1 MRLLAGHSLVVA
13 ICAVAFAVTAGVFVF
28 ARPAYRPVQQGES
41 ITIPDKQPAHE
52 AAGRAG
58 WVWPDGVPGWEAGYT
73 IKGYPVSQIQ
83 AVETEPAQLEAA
95 HMGLDAEKL
104 RVLVAAHAM
113 PGEGPLA
120 IFAAPMLYESE
131 HRACLAAALP
141 RESPVTWLCPGA
153 SKPGPDIARS
163 HVLVAAAS
171 YDWSSA
177 SIPAQVVALQLVGVA
192 RGDVYRVVLHFPTR
206 ANPKTLRDMPL
217 YDRGKT
223 WGQFQGAFVVPRVAG
238 VPELQVYGRKGLVET
253 VQLDLKPGDERVVQ

>member
-1 MRLLAGHSLVVA
+1 MGLVTRHPLPAA
-13 ICAVAFAVTAGVFVF
+13 ICALAFAITGGVFVF
-28 ARPAYRPVQQGES
+28 ARPEYRPPQQGES
-41 ITIPDKQPAHE
+41 ITIPDKQPAHD

-73 IKGYPVSQIQ
+73 IKGYPVAQIQ
-83 AVETEPAQLEAA
+83 AVETESAQLAAA

-104 RVLVAAHAM
+104 RVLVAEHAM

-120 IFAAPMLYESE
+120 IFAAPMLYESQ

-141 RESPVTWLCPGA
+141 RESSVTWLCPGA
-153 SKPGPDIARS
+153 TIPGPDIARS

-177 SIPAQVVALQLVGVA
+177 SVPVQEALQLVGVA

-217 YDRGKT
+217 YERGKT

-238 VPELQVYGRKGLVET
+238 VPELQVYGRKRLVET
-253 VQLDLKPGDERVVQ
+253 VQLDLKPGDERVIQ